1 MAMTRGQNL
10 IGKVMGSY
18 VLKSTLGYGGTSA
31 VFLAQQ
37 LQSEREAA
45 VKVFLHRNS
54 VDGEVPKDF
63 YQRFLREAEAASKL
77 DHPNV
82 LPVYSYGQQDG
93 LPYIVMPYMPGGTLA
108 DYIQE
113 EGVLTLQEAVWYLA
127 QIASALDYAHE
138 QGCVHCDVKPANILL
153 DSEGVIRLSDFGI
166 ARVSRDSSEDAKSFA
181 RNPEMLAGTPDYI
194 SPEQA
199 LGHSVDGRSDIYSLA
214 ITLFYL
220 LAKQLPFYADTT
232 IALALLHVHKHPPAL
247 SRIRSDV
254 TEGIDAVLF
263 KALAKNPEDRYQTV
277 TAFSLAF
284 AQAVDEAVRSGAAS
298 DKRAIV
304 VVSNTGQLSSGP
316 LSWQVSPD
324 PALPQPSFVQ
334 RVGLVRLLGVAFFM
348 LSLLLSGSFVTILA
362 LSHDNHP
369 ATKVDTALTTAS
381 GSPSLDFLANHD
393 SWPSSSNFV
402 YQGNLYYIHNLSE
415 NNPAMAFYH
424 PEQSGSFSDFHLTVT
439 MSQVKLPDGQL
450 NNPSQPDYYGIIIRA
465 SIDQSHYY
473 LFEID
478 PFNGNDYMFMRYD
491 SNAKPN
497 WRFVSNGV
505 LPSLNSGS
513 NKVNTLS
520 IQAQGNSFLFT
531 VNNVPV
537 GKAIIDSKQPPLQ
550 TGQIGLYV
558 EDKGSEVAFSHLYV
572 DTLK

>member
-18 VLKSTLGYGGTSA
+18 ILKNTLGYGGTSA

-37 LQSEREAA
+37 LQHEREVA

-54 VDGEVPKDF
+54 LNGEVPKDF

-77 DHPNV
+77 DHPNI

-108 DYIQE
+108 DYSQE
-113 EGVLTLQEAVWYLA
+113 HGVLTLQEAVWYLE

-138 QGCVHCDVKPANILL
+138 QGCVHCDVKPANLLL

-166 ARVSRDSSEDAKSFA
+166 ARVSRDSSEDGKSFA

-199 LGHSVDGRSDIYSLA
+199 LGHAVDGRSDVYSLA

-232 IALALLHVHKHPPAL
+232 IALALLHVHKHPPSL
-247 SRIRSDV
+247 SHIRSDV

-284 AQAVDEAVRSGAAS
+284 AQAVDEAVRSGAAN

-304 VVSNTGQLSSGP
+304 VVRNTGQLSGP

-324 PALPQPSFVQ
+324 PALPQRSFVQ

-348 LSLLLSGSFVTILA
+348 LSLLLSGSFVTLLA
-362 LSHDNHP
+362 LSRGNHP
-369 ATKVDTALTTAS
+369 ATKVNTALTTAS
-381 GSPSLDFLANHD
+381 GSPNLDLLTNHD
-393 SWPSSSNFV
+393 SWPSSTNFF
-402 YQGNLYYIHNLSE
+402 YQGNQYYIHNMSD
-415 NNPAMAFYH
+415 NNPSMAFYH
-424 PEQSGSFSDFHLTVT
+424 PEQPGSFSDFHLTVT
-439 MSQVKLPDGQL
+439 MSQVKLPDGLL
-450 NNPSQPDYYGIIIRA
+450 NNPNGADYYGIIIRA
-465 SIDQSHYY
+465 SSDQAHYY

-478 PFNGNDYMFMRYD
+478 PVNSNDYMFMRYD

-497 WRFVSNGV
+497 WRFIVNGV
-505 LPSLNSGS
+505 LPSLHSGTS
-513 NKVNTLS
+513 KVNTLS
-520 IQAQGNSFLFT
+520 IQVRGNSFLFT
-531 VNNVPV
+531 VNNTPV
-537 GKAIIDSKQPPLQ
+537 GKTITDSKQPLL

-572 DTLK
+572 DPLK